1 VGAVTAPPPTSA
13 LKRGGAVVL
22 TALLTQQLIAVGT
35 YLIGKEVT
43 SHVDPLTVVWARST
57 GSAVVLLAVI
67 ALLGPPYLPPR
78 ALWPKLALFGLLAG
92 PINQGLFIY
101 GLSKTTAAHASLLYA
116 LSPAGVYLGS
126 LVLGRERFAAR
137 RIGGIVVA
145 LAGVT
150 VLLLEKGL
158 ANAKGSLIGDA
169 WVSMGVVSWVIVTLE
184 GAKLSSAMGPLKT
197 TSWML
202 VLSGV
207 WVALASPWLVDFG
220 ALRSASSTVLGGI
233 VYLIV
238 FASAGAYI
246 LWYFVLSRMEASA
259 AAVYSNLQ
267 PVGTAL
273 GAAAFL
279 HEPLTVAMA
288 VGGAL
293 VLIGV
298 RVASRASP

>member
-1 VGAVTAPPPTSA
+1 MTAPPPSSA

-57 GSAVVLLAVI
+57 GSALVLLAVI
-67 ALLGPPYLPPR
+67 ALLGPPFLPPR

-92 PINQGLFIY
+92 PINQGLFLY

-116 LSPAGVYLGS
+116 LTPAGVYLGS
-126 LVLGRERFAAR
+126 LLLGRERFAAR

-145 LAGVT
+145 FAGVT

-169 WVSMGVVSWVIVTLE
+169 WVSVGVVSWVIVTLE

-207 WVALASPWLVDFG
+207 WVALASPWLVDLG

-233 VYLIV
+233 GYLIV

-259 AAVYSNLQ
+259 AAVFSNLQ

>member
-1 VGAVTAPPPTSA
+1 MTATPPSSA
-13 LKRGGAVVL
+13 LKRGGGIVL
-22 TALLTQQLIAVGT
+22 AALLTQQLIAVGT

-43 SHVDPLTVVWARST
+43 SHVDPLTVVCVRSL
-57 GSAVVLLAVI
+57 GSAVVLLLVI
-67 ALLGPPYLPPR
+67 ALLGRPYLPPR
-78 ALWPKLALFGLLAG
+78 ALWPRLVAFGLLAG
-92 PINQGLFIY
+92 PINQGLFLY

-116 LSPAGVYLGS
+116 LTPAGVYLGG
-126 LVLGRERFAAR
+126 LLLGRERLAAR

-145 LAGVT
+145 FAGVT

-158 ANAKGSLIGDA
+158 ANARGSLVGDA
-169 WVSMGVVSWVIVTLE
+169 WVSMGVIAWVIVTLE
-184 GAKLSSAMGPLKT
+184 GAKLSEAMGPMKT

-202 VLSGV
+202 VLAGL
-207 WVALASPWLVDFG
+207 WVALASPWLVEVD
-220 ALRSASSTVLGGI
+220 ALRTASSTALAGI

-238 FASAGAYI
+238 FASAGAYL
-246 LWYFVLSRMEASA
+246 LWYFALSRMEASA
-259 AAVYSNLQ
+259 AAVFSNLQ

-293 VLIGV
+293 VLVGV
-298 RVASRASP
+298 RVASKAN

>member
-1 VGAVTAPPPTSA
+1 
-13 LKRGGAVVL
+13 
-22 TALLTQQLIAVGT
+22 
-35 YLIGKEVT
+35 
-43 SHVDPLTVVWARST
+43 
-57 GSAVVLLAVI
+57 VLLAVI

-92 PINQGLFIY
+92 PINQGLFLY

-116 LSPAGVYLGS
+116 LSPAGVYLGG
-126 LVLGRERFAAR
+126 LLLGRERFAAR

-169 WVSMGVVSWVIVTLE
+169 WVSLGVVAWVIVTLE

-207 WVALASPWLVDFG
+207 WVALASPWLVDPG
-220 ALRSASSTVLGGI
+220 ALRSASSAVLGGI

-259 AAVYSNLQ
+259 AAVFSNLQ

-293 VLIGV
+293 VLVGV